1 MSATV
6 VVIGGGYGGVA
17 TAKAL
22 DEVADVV
29 LVEPRDA
36 FVHNVAALRGLVDP
50 AWTDRL
56 FLPYD
61 RLLDRGRVVRDRAV
75 LVEADAVTLGSGE
88 RIAADYLV
96 LATGST
102 YPFPAKYDVD
112 GSADAKARIG
122 ETRDALVAAD
132 RVLLLGAG
140 PVGLE
145 LAGEIKAVWPDKSV
159 TVVDPADDIVAGG
172 YPEEFRADL
181 RGQLADLGIDLVLG
195 TGLWDD
201 PPSDPGEAKTFT
213 AALRSGGEVTADIWF
228 RCFGV
233 VPNSDYL
240 AGELARARR
249 ADGHLEVTAEL
260 RLAGQ
265 ERVFAVGDVTA
276 VPESKKSAAAGKH
289 ADVVAA
295 NIRALVEGEGRDLIR
310 YEPVEE
316 GISVPLGPAHGASYG
331 HAIGVLGA
339 AETARLKGADLLVGR
354 YAELFGLE

>member
-22 DEVADVV
+22 DDVADVV
-29 LVEPRDA
+29 LVEPKDA

-61 RLLDRGRVVRDRAV
+61 RLLARGRVVRDRAV
-75 LVEADAVTLGSGE
+75 LVEAGAVVLGSGQ
-88 RIAADYLV
+88 RIAADYIV
-96 LATGST
+96 LATGSA

-112 GSADAKARIG
+112 GSADAKVRIG
-122 ETRDALVAAD
+122 EARGALIEAD

-145 LAGEIKAVWPDKSV
+145 LAGEITAAWPDKAV
-159 TVVDPADDIVAGG
+159 TVVDPADDIVGG
-172 YPEEFRADL
+172 EYPEALREDL
-181 RGQLADLGIDLVLG
+181 RAQLADMGVDLVLG
-195 TGLWDD
+195 TSLWED
-201 PPSDPGEAKTFT
+201 PPSDPGETKTFT

-240 AGELARARR
+240 AGELAGARR

-260 RLAGQ
+260 RLAGH
-265 ERVFAVGDVTA
+265 ERVFAVGDVTG
-276 VPESKKSAAAGKH
+276 VPESKKAAAAGRH
-289 ADVVAA
+289 AEVVAA
-295 NIRALVEGEGRDLIR
+295 NIRTLIEGGGELTG
-310 YEPVEE
+310 YEPVEL
-316 GISVPLGPAHGASYG
+316 GVAIPLGPARGASYLP
-331 HAIGVLGA
+331 AMGVLDA
-339 AETARLKGADLLVGR
+339 AETSRLKGADMLSGR
-354 YAELFGLE
+354 YAEFFGLE